1 MTTEPSAPFGR
12 PLRRPWLAAAIF
24 LGVLAGAVALVQ
36 KYAAS
41 GEPPAAAGAHVHGAA
56 APGADSARPVALTPA
71 DQQRIGVTFAVVTQA
86 PLDRLV
92 RAVAQ
97 VTYDETRIR
106 SVTVRVD
113 GYVERLDASY
123 TGQRVTRGEPLLTLH
138 SPMLAAAEEEYLV
151 ARRLVPQLDPQA
163 DPGARARAEA
173 MLEAARRRLGHLD
186 VPAVE
191 IERLERTGEAGSAF
205 TVYAP
210 ASGFVV
216 EKAVLAGQRVMAGD
230 PLFRLA
236 DLGVVWLEGE
246 VFEQD
251 LAAARVGVPVRA
263 EFPALPGVERTGRIT
278 YVFPTLNPETRTARI
293 RVELANG
300 DLALKPGMYAT
311 IHFSGDAAPVLS
323 VPRSAVLVTGRRNL
337 VFVKRPDGRFTPRE
351 VHVGAATDDRIEV
364 LGGLVA
370 GDSVVA
376 SATFLVDAESN
387 LGTAFGGM
395 GNMPGMDMTAPEKA
409 PPARPAPR
417 AGTPP
422 PAAPRAA
429 GRDTAATHDH
439 HQH

>member
-1 MTTEPSAPFGR
+1 MTPDRPAPFGA
-12 PLRRPWLAAAIF
+12 PPRRPWLAAAVF
-24 LGVLAGAVALVQ
+24 VGALAGAILLVRRYTATDQ
-36 KYAAS
+36 S
-41 GEPPAAAGAHVHGAA
+41 QPAPAGHVHGAA
-56 APGADSARPVALTPA
+56 AGGDSAMPVTLSAA
-71 DQQRIGVTFAVVTQA
+71 DQQRIGVTFAVVTEA
-86 PLDRLV
+86 PLERLV

-97 VTYDETRIR
+97 VTYDETRVR

-113 GYVERLDASY
+113 GYVDRLDANY
-123 TGQRVTRGEPLLTLH
+123 VGQRVARGEPLLTLH
-138 SPMLAAAEEEYLV
+138 SPMLAAAEGEYLV
-151 ARRLVPQLDPQA
+151 ARRLVRQLEAQDAP
-163 DPGARARAEA
+163 DARARAEA
-173 MLEAARRRLGHLD
+173 MLAAARRRLDHLD
-186 VPAVE
+186 VPAAE
-191 IERLERTGEAGSAF
+191 LERLERTGEAGSAF

-210 ASGFVV
+210 GTGFVV
-216 EKAVLAGQRVMAGD
+216 EKAVLEGQRVMAGD

-236 DLGVVWLEGE
+236 DLDVVWLEGE

-278 YVFPTLNPETRTARI
+278 NVYPTLNPETRTARI

-311 IHFSGDAAPVLS
+311 IHFSGDGAPVLS

-351 VHVGAATDDRIEV
+351 IHIGAATDERIEV
-364 LGGLVA
+364 LGGLA
-370 GDSVVA
+370 PGDSVVA

-409 PPARPAPR
+409 PPRPA
-417 AGTPP
+417 AGAASPAPAPP
-422 PAAPRAA
+422 PAR
-429 GRDTAATHDH
+429 RDTAPAATHDQ